1 MENNK
6 SSLPPSMEE
15 MKLWY
20 QGSFPSGKRHQEIKR
35 WFDENNF
42 LQDAIAGL
50 DFDPDFSGFHPTP
63 TAPNASHKSHFKGW
77 ILGLVIGMGCAFL
90 MVSLW
95 NPMESKTF
103 PTAKNFATLS
113 SPSSKQRSD
122 DDANDNIGQPTF
134 SAKSSNPTTSKNS
147 EQPNDILERESPAK
161 PLASKSGTVIS
172 NHVTGL
178 PLKKINLCIFIQGQ
192 EVYPYR
198 ERNQKENFS
207 LPGLPADNG
216 SSRENEISVGYLEF
230 LESGILAFQNQDLE
244 TALECSEIIL
254 KQYPTDINAL
264 YLKAKCVFPS
274 NRHLAL
280 EYFQST
286 LKFNQGRLNEKE
298 IKEYIRLSQ

>member
-15 MKLWY
+15 MKLWH
-20 QGSFPSGKRHQEIKR
+20 QGTFPSGKRHQEIKR

-42 LQDAIAGL
+42 LQDAMAGL

-63 TAPNASHKSHFKGW
+63 TAPTASHKSHFKGW

-90 MVSLW
+90 AVSLW
-95 NPMESKTF
+95 NPLEST
-103 PTAKNFATLS
+103 TAPIANNSATLS
-113 SPSSKQRSD
+113 SQTAEQPNTEDPIGDIEKPS
-122 DDANDNIGQPTF
+122 F
-134 SAKSSNPTTSKNS
+134 SAKSTTPTTSQNS
-147 EQPNDILERESPAK
+147 EKPSDIIEKESPAK
-161 PLASKSGTVIS
+161 PLPSKSGTVIS
-172 NHVTGL
+172 NHATGL
-178 PLKKINLCIFIQGQ
+178 PLKKINLCIYIQGQ

-216 SSRENEISVGYLEF
+216 RSKENEITVGYLEF
-230 LESGILAFQNQDLE
+230 LESGIVAFQNQDME

-254 KQYPTDINAL
+254 KQFPKDINAL
-264 YLKAKCVFPS
+264 YLKAKCIFAS